1 MPDWTFDPR
10 VGAYRDPNGQA
21 RDLAAV
27 RRAFDLRIEASRE
40 SMRGHARDLAA
51 GRIDAKAFEQR
62 MRDDIRRIHVEGRVL
77 GVGGRE
83 MATARDYGRT
93 GAEIKK
99 EYRYLSGF
107 VQDIED
113 GRHTPAGIEAR
124 ASKYAGANA
133 IQEFEAG
140 RLGVMVDAGYTEK
153 RFAGPNDA
161 VTCSTCAA
169 RLARGWVPIEEPG
182 FTVGDSEC
190 QSSCRHQLEYRRGTA
205 RQDAQVAA

>member
-1 MPDWTFDPR
+1 MADWTFDPR
-10 VGAYRDPNGQA
+10 VGAYRDPAGQA

-27 RRAFDLRIEASRE
+27 RRAFDLRVEASRE
-40 SMRGHARDLAA
+40 TMRGHARDLAA

-107 VQDIED
+107 VRDIED

-140 RLGVMVDAGYTEK
+140 RLGVMTEAGYTQA
-153 RFAGPNDA
+153 RRVAVNDA
-161 VTCSTCAA
+161 GTCDTCRAHA
-169 RLARGWVPIEEPG
+169 ARGWVALEAVAPI
-182 FTVGDSEC
+182 GDDEC
-190 QSSCRHQLEYRRGTA
+190 QASCRCVIEFRR
-205 RQDAQVAA
+205 AA

>member
-10 VGAYRDPNGQA
+10 VGAYRDPAGQA

-27 RRAFDLRIEASRE
+27 RRAFDLRVEASRE
-40 SMRGHARDLAA
+40 TMRGHARDLAA

-107 VQDIED
+107 VRDIED

-140 RLGVMVDAGYTEK
+140 RLGVMTEAGYTQA
-153 RFAGPNDA
+153 RRVAVNDA
-161 VTCSTCAA
+161 GTCDTCRAHA
-169 RLARGWVPIEEPG
+169 ARGWVALEAVAPI
-182 FTVGDSEC
+182 GDDEC
-190 QSSCRHQLEYRRGTA
+190 QASCRCVIEFRR
-205 RQDAQVAA
+205 AA

>member
-83 MATARDYGRT
+83 MATSSDYGKT
-93 GAEIKK
+93 GNAIKQ
-99 EYRYLSGF
+99 EYRYLSSF

-133 IQEFEAG
+133 IQQFEAG
-140 RLGVMVDAGYTEK
+140 RLGVMTEAGYTQA
-153 RFAGPNDA
+153 RRVAVGDAG
-161 VTCSTCAA
+161 TCDTCRTHAA
-169 RLARGWVPIEEPG
+169 AGWVALDEVAPI
-182 FTVGDSEC
+182 GDDQC
-190 QSSCRHQLEYRRGTA
+190 QSNCRCVIEFRR
-205 RQDAQVAA
+205 AA